1 MSTNLRNYTEIY
13 GKSRREITYMYVEMK
28 NIYKKYGDFLA
39 SDNVSF
45 GVEKGK
51 LVALLG
57 PSGSGKTTLLRM
69 IAGLETPNSGD
80 IYIDGKRVNDIPASK
95 RGIGFVFQNYALFRY
110 MTIYDNVAFGL
121 ELQKMPKKLIKE
133 RVTKLLEMTGLSGL
147 EKRYPNQLSGG
158 QRQRVAFARALAPN
172 PQVLLLDEPFAA
184 IDAKVRGEL
193 RTWLKELVEKLGIT
207 SIFVTH
213 DQDEAV
219 EVADEIIITN
229 HGTIEQMGTPLE
241 IYKSPDTPFV
251 AQFIGHTTV
260 VENYDRLKGFDRI
273 ENADKAVIRPEF
285 IKISKSGNLDRYQS
299 AAEEGI
305 VTDVVFR
312 GNRMD
317 ITVSINGIEVVGER
331 SLEKDLISVGEKV
344 HVLIYRLYIFDDE
357 KTYLMENSE
366 MQEQDVFYI

>member
-1 MSTNLRNYTEIY
+1 
-13 GKSRREITYMYVEMK
+13 MYVEMK
-28 NIYKKYGDFLA
+28 NIYKQYGDFRA

-45 GVEKGK
+45 RIERGR

-69 IAGLETPNSGD
+69 IAGLEIPNSGD
-80 IYIDGKRVNDIPASK
+80 IYIDGRRVNDIPASR
-95 RGIGFVFQNYALFRY
+95 RGIGFVFQSYALFRY
-110 MTIYDNVAFGL
+110 MTVYDNVAFGL
-121 ELQKMPKKLIKE
+121 ELQKVPKNEIKK
-133 RVTKLLEMTGLSGL
+133 RVMELLEITGLSGM

-184 IDAKVRGEL
+184 IDAKVRTEL
-193 RTWLKELVEKLGIT
+193 RLWLRQMVTKLGIT

-229 HGTIEQMGTPLE
+229 HGRIEQMGTPAE

-251 AQFIGHTTV
+251 AQFIGRTNEISDYYTL
-260 VENYDRLKGFDRI
+260 NGFDRI
-273 ENADKAVIRPEF
+273 DNAVKAVVRPEF
-285 IKISKSGNLDRYQS
+285 VQISKFGKLERFMS

-305 VTDVVFR
+305 VEDVVFR
-312 GNRMD
+312 GNRLDVTID
-317 ITVSINGIEVVGER
+317 IHGIRIIGEW
-331 SLEKDLISVGEKV
+331 SLEKDSLQIGEKV
-344 HVLIYRLYIFDDE
+344 SVLIYRMYVLSE
-357 KTYLMENSE
+357 NRTYLCENKE
-366 MQEQDVFYI
+366 MSVDDVFYI